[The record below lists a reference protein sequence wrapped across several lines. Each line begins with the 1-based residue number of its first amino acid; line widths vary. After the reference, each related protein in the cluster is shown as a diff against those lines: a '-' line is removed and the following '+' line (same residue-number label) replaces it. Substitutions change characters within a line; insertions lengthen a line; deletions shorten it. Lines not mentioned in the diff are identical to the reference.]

1 MAPVLIISV
10 NKKINIHIPGR
21 LGFGTEDLCSYIVCL
36 ASILCLRDWKR
47 KGHDKAQTT
56 HMAVFLP
63 ARTTVSLQDGSYT
76 DL

>member
-1 MAPVLIISV
+1 M
-10 NKKINIHIPGR
+10 HIPGR

-63 ARTTVSLQDGSYT
+63 THTIVSLQDGSYA